1 MLQRDYDEDGIGN
14 GCDTDTDL
22 DKDGIQEDVRGRKGY
37 SFDNCPNLPN
47 ADQLDT
53 DSDGLGMS
61 SIVTIK
67 EGDKS
72 VVGSPIFYL
81 ISPK

>member
-1 MLQRDYDEDGIGN
+1 MLQRDYDDDGIGN

-22 DKDGIQEDVRGRKGY
+22 DKDGIQEDIRGRKGY

-61 SIVTIK
+61 SIVGRRQECGWI
-67 EGDKS
+67 
-72 VVGSPIFYL
+72 PNFL
-81 ISPK
+81 LNISPKQ

>member
-1 MLQRDYDEDGIGN
+1 MYDYLSYLFLLQRDYDDDGIGV

-22 DKDGIQEDVRGRKGY
+22 DKDGVQEDTRGRKGY

-53 DSDGLGMS
+53 DNDGFGEYTKL
-61 SIVTIK
+61 I
-67 EGDKS
+67 
-72 VVGSPIFYL
+72 GS
-81 ISPK
+81 